1 MSKRLVRALSLD
13 QRRALA
19 DASDPAKPFIDRD
32 GYLSFID
39 RAEAR
44 FREELADQQ

>member
-1 MSKRLVRALSLD
+1 MNRKRRE
-13 QRRALA
+13 RA
-19 DASDPAKPFIDRD
+19 DAKDPADPFIDRA

-44 FREELADQQ
+44 FREVLAKQL